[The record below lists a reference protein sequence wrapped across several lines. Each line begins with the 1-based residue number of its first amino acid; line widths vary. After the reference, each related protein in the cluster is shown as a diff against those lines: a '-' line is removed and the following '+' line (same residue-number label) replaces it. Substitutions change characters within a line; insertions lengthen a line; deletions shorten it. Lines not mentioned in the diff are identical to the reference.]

1 MRYKKQDKEKYLALK
16 NPSCILLYLMTM
28 WTMTVSNLHLMHDQE
43 PQQSSA
49 EEKHTH
55 ALPLEI

>member
-1 MRYKKQDKEKYLALK
+1 
-16 NPSCILLYLMTM
+16 MTM

-55 ALPLEI
+55 ALPLEIIMRIFHW